1 MTTTNTKKNQIYSFG
16 REDFSAY
23 QPIDIKP
30 LFGRHWVT
38 NGINNVNFKTYQD
51 AFDDSPTNNSII
63 TAKANYVF
71 GEGLI
76 DLLGTDLYQYISQ
89 DDVEL
94 MVLDFEKFG
103 GCSAQVVWSMNQKP
117 LRIEYLPIYKL
128 GVNYDM
134 TTQVVNGYWYSFDWF
149 NRMRYRPKLI
159 PKFIGKY
166 QGNNL
171 EVLYIRKPTSET
183 FFPVPSWL
191 SALRWAQIEGQISNA
206 GYSHFKNGVGEI
218 TLINNN
224 SGTFDEEEVAVKK
237 AKEQRDKV
245 VGTDNNAVVIV
256 TYNESAEFATTID
269 RVAPASL
276 EQHNI
281 FYSEEAERK
290 LIVGHSAP
298 PILFQGSNG
307 GSGFSSNA
315 DEMAIAMKSL
325 YRRHINPSRNSI
337 LRVLQSVFDLIGDFK
352 LDFKDFDSEQKL
364 DENNAGERQAQAQAN
379 SLDDKTLEAQANL
392 KGSVGGVQSLLEIQ
406 ASYSQG
412 LTTYDSAVN
421 MLDVIFGYNRETA
434 IRLLGQPK
442 IDTNA
447 TTDN

>member
-1 MTTTNTKKNQIYSFG
+1 MSTTNTKKPQVYSFG
-16 REDFSAY
+16 KENFSAFI
-23 QPIDIKP
+23 PIDIKP
-30 LFGRHWVT
+30 VFGRNWVT

-63 TAKANYVF
+63 TAKSNYIF
-71 GEGLI
+71 GEGL
-76 DLLGTDLYQYISQ
+76 TDLFGADLSKYISQ

-103 GCSAQVVWSMNQKP
+103 GASAQIIWSLNKQP

-128 GVNYDM
+128 GVNYDNE
-134 TTQVVNGYWYSFDWF
+134 TQEVNGYWYSYDW
-149 NRMRYRPKLI
+149 NQKWKYKPKLL
-159 PKFIGKY
+159 PKFTGKY
-166 QGNNL
+166 KGNNL
-171 EVLYIRKPTSET
+171 EVIYFRKPTSET
-183 FFPVPSWL
+183 FFPIPSWL
-191 SALRWAQIEGQISNA
+191 SGLRWAQIEGQISNA
-206 GYSHFKNGVGEI
+206 GYNHFKNGVGEI

-224 SGTFDEEEVAVKK
+224 QGVFDDEK
-237 AKEQRDKV
+237 AAAEKADEQRNKV

-256 TYNESAEFATTID
+256 SYNESAEYATTID
-269 RVAPASL
+269 RIAPASL

-290 LIVGHSAP
+290 LIVAHSAP

-315 DEMAIAMKSL
+315 DEIAIAMKSL

-337 LRVLQSVFDLIGDFK
+337 LRALQSVFDLIGDFK
-352 LDFKDFDSEQKL
+352 LDFKDFETEKKL
-364 DENNAGERQAQAQAN
+364 DENADGGNA
-379 SLDDKTLEAQANL
+379 LDDKTLEAQANL

-406 ASYSQG
+406 ASYAQG
-412 LTTYDSAVN
+412 LTTYDSAIN

-434 IRLLGQPK
+434 VRLLGKPK
-442 IDTNA
+442 LETNA
-447 TTDN
+447 TINN

>member
-1 MTTTNTKKNQIYSFG
+1 MTTTNIKKPQTYSFG
-16 REDFSAY
+16 KENFSAFI
-23 QPIDIKP
+23 PIDIKP
-30 LFGRHWVT
+30 LFGRQWVT
-38 NGINNVNFKTYQD
+38 NGVNNINFKTYQD

-63 TAKANYVF
+63 TAKASYVF

-76 DLLGTDLYQYISQ
+76 DVFGADLSKYISQ
-89 DDVEL
+89 EDVEL

-103 GCSAQVVWSMNQKP
+103 GASAQIIWSLNKQP
-117 LRIEYLPIYKL
+117 LKIEYIPIYKL
-128 GVNYDM
+128 GINYDAEN
-134 TTQVVNGYWYSFDWF
+134 QQVNGYWYSYDW
-149 NRMRYRPKLI
+149 NQRGRYRPRLI
-159 PKFIGKY
+159 PKFTGCY
-166 QGNNL
+166 NGNGL
-171 EVLYIRKPTSET
+171 EVIYFRKPTSET

-191 SALRWAQIEGQISNA
+191 SGLRWAQIEGQISNA
-206 GYSHFKNGVGEI
+206 GFNHFKNGVGEI

-224 SGTFDEEEVAVKK
+224 SGVFDDETTAQQK
-237 AKEQRDKV
+237 ADEQRNKV

-256 TYNESAEFATTID
+256 SYNESAEYATTID

-290 LIVGHSAP
+290 LIVAHSAP

-315 DEMAIAMKSL
+315 DEMAISMKSL
-325 YRRHINPSRNSI
+325 YRRHTNPSRNSI
-337 LRVLQSVFDLIGDFK
+337 LRPLQSVFDLIGIFK
-352 LDFKDFDSEQKL
+352 LDFKDFETEKKL
-364 DENNAGERQAQAQAN
+364 DENADGATAGN
-379 SLDDKTLEAQANL
+379 SLDDKTLEAQASL

-406 ASYSQG
+406 SSYSKG

-442 IDTNA
+442 IDENA
-447 TTDN
+447 TTNN